1 MIEDR
6 DQLALFK
13 FTSLFLLS
21 AHITTR
27 YKEYYK
33 LTQFDQ
39 AVYGS
44 TNTKYRVYRK
54 TKLKK
59 KRKDNN

>member
-44 TNTKYRVYRK
+44 TYTKYRVYRN
-54 TKLKK
+54 T
-59 KRKDNN
+59 

>member
-1 MIEDR
+1 MW
-6 DQLALFK
+6 
-13 FTSLFLLS
+13 
-21 AHITTR
+21 

-44 TNTKYRVYRK
+44 TNTKYRVYRN
-54 TKLKK
+54 T
-59 KRKDNN
+59 